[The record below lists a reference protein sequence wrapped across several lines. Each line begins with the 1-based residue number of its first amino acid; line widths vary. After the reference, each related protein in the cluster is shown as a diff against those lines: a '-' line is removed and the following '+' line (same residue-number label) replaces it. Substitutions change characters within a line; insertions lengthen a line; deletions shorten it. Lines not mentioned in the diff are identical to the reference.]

1 MHVVKTTSQL
11 SFERGNVQAS
21 RPKTKTG
28 QQSTANIT
36 KCNPQ
41 LQQTYDTG
49 YCRQTP

>member
-1 MHVVKTTSQL
+1 MHVVKTTSQV
-11 SFERGNVQAS
+11 SFERGSVQAS

-41 LQQTYDTG
+41 LQLTYDTG
-49 YCRQTP
+49 YCRQTL